1 MRSGIV
7 FLISFCLLSTTCI
20 QQRQKLETKECSTTQ
35 TDTSFIVV
43 DSTLLLYLKKNT
55 SDKEIYAVLEERP
68 EYPGGMD
75 EVVKYI
81 QTHIQYPPAAIY
93 KKIQGRVWIESVI
106 DRNGKVVQP
115 KVAYSVHPLLDQE
128 ALRIIRMMPDWKPGK
143 LNGETVKVKYVFPV
157 TFRLEDHMVLV
168 DEGPKRNPNDTGAV
182 EIEYIPPV
190 NFDSVI
196 KKSPSVKWGL
206 LVDDTE
212 GVIKIHLDDWTHK
225 EIKSKSKDVRI
236 ISSSLSNDKV
246 YVSIFS
252 TSHYLTY
259 KGEYIFYRE
268 DKQKRLHEIYCKNID
283 KESVALQVERGKEAE
298 IGIDLPKNAQP
309 GDYLLKIR
317 VYDENETC
325 FYNIY
330 QWFEAYTSQQV
341 STRERPIPVGPA
353 NCKKVF
359 PDEEGVFD
367 VVQHMPEFP
376 GGMLK
381 LMEFIRQNI
390 QYPQAAKQNKL
401 EGTVIMQVVIDKD
414 GTVTQPRILCSVNPV
429 LSADAALCEEALR
442 IVSIMPKWKPGK
454 QRGKEVRVSYTV
466 PVIFS
471 LDGKGYQK
479 AMSTAKG
486 NTKSNATQA
495 QSGSD
500 FDENQLFQ
508 IVEEMPEF
516 PGGMGACLKFLMANT
531 EYPEKAKAQKVE
543 GKVSVKFVVE
553 KDGSISNP
561 QIIKGGNP
569 LLNDEALRVVNSMP
583 KWKPGK
589 QRGKVVRVGYTVPI
603 IFKLQ

>member
-1 MRSGIV
+1 MRSCIV
-7 FLISFCLLSTTCI
+7 FLIAICLLSTGCI
-20 QQRQKLETKECSTTQ
+20 KRRQKTETKEYSTLPM
-35 TDTSFIVV
+35 DTSLVVV
-43 DSTLLLYLKKNT
+43 DSTILLYSNVKT
-55 SDKEIYAVLEERP
+55 SGKEIHAILKERP

-81 QTHIQYPPAAIY
+81 QTHIQYPLTAIS
-93 KKIQGRVWIESVI
+93 KRIQGRVWIESVI
-106 DRNGKVVQP
+106 DR
-115 KVAYSVHPLLDQE
+115 
-128 ALRIIRMMPDWKPGK
+128 IRMMPDWKPGK

-376 GGMLK
+376 GGMLQ

-442 IVSIMPKWKPGK
+442 IVSIMPKWKPGHQHGVNLK
-454 QRGKEVRVSYTV
+454 VKYTFPIKFEI
-466 PVIFS
+466 PV
-471 LDGKGYQK
+471 
-479 AMSTAKG
+479 
-486 NTKSNATQA
+486 N
-495 QSGSD
+495 
-500 FDENQLFQ
+500 
-508 IVEEMPEF
+508 
-516 PGGMGACLKFLMANT
+516 
-531 EYPEKAKAQKVE
+531 
-543 GKVSVKFVVE
+543 
-553 KDGSISNP
+553 
-561 QIIKGGNP
+561 
-569 LLNDEALRVVNSMP
+569 
-583 KWKPGK
+583 
-589 QRGKVVRVGYTVPI
+589 
-603 IFKLQ
+603 